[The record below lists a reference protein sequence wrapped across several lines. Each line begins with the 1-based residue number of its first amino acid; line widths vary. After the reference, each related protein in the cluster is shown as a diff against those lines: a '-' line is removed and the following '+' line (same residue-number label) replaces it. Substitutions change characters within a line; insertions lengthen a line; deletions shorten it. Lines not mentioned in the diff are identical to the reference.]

1 MPNFSSL
8 AGLEWLKSLCGGV
21 GGWGWFA
28 KSFSCTME
36 DGFGPFHPA
45 TSTLLPLE
53 FFLADKTIPGGLVG
67 GQYMTVLYIISS
79 LIS

>member
-1 MPNFSSL
+1 MLRCRWGCDNIFIQNGVFFGMKL
-8 AGLEWLKSLCGGV
+8 YVVLKRF
-21 GGWGWFA
+21 W
-28 KSFSCTME
+28 E

-45 TSTLLPLE
+45 TLLPLE